1 MVQEN
6 NIDAIV
12 MITGL
17 TEKGQSKCHRY
28 WPTAGT
34 SMTVAN
40 FVITNIETMDHPGY
54 TRTSLTIKQGKDK
67 PRPLVHWW
75 FTGWPDHGTPKKDG
89 KLWADDVLTCMIEV
103 NKFIADNA
111 SRVKVKKGAE
121 LPPPPPILLHCS
133 AGVGRTGTFV
143 AIAHGMEHL
152 KTAGSASPLKIVRT
166 IRQDRMALVQHP
178 KQFEFVHASLVRW
191 AQMCHADY
199 VVAKPKLQGKK
210 AKFTAEE
217 AVTQR
222 GLEKSQA
229 KVRLQE
235 TMKSGQKLKRR
246 SSALRMKAIKDKS
259 TGTAI
264 QFQEDDSTGEMPK
277 AAAIQQGMTQEMFDQ
292 LDVGNTGSISAKDFS
307 QFADA
312 QALEDLRGEA
322 SAEDIDEVMS
332 L

>member
-1 MVQEN
+1 MN
-6 NIDAIV
+6 P
-12 MITGL
+12 GL
-17 TEKGQSKCHRY
+17 WH
-28 WPTAGT
+28 A
-34 SMTVAN
+34 
-40 FVITNIETMDHPGY
+40 
-54 TRTSLTIKQGKDK
+54 TRLAPHNS
-67 PRPLVHWW
+67 
-75 FTGWPDHGTPKKDG
+75 TPFPAVPF
-89 KLWADDVLTCMIEV
+89 LLLAPPWSARAQ
-103 NKFIADNA
+103 FIADNA

-277 AAAIQQGMTQEMFDQ
+277 AAAIQQVRCCLGVGLTSGSS
-292 LDVGNTGSISAKDFS
+292 LSRGLCYDVASVALPLGNR
-307 QFADA
+307 
-312 QALEDLRGEA
+312 LRIHRRCG
-322 SAEDIDEVMS
+322 
-332 L
+332 

>member
-1 MVQEN
+1 
-6 NIDAIV
+6 